1 MVRLVIMP
9 VERVKRGA
17 GSAALDGRPRGGSL
31 LRQPRPER
39 PAMSSNLLMDVFV
52 YGMSIAVFATL
63 FWLGLSKRRQEREE
77 ASRQRESLPKK

>member
-1 MVRLVIMP
+1 
-9 VERVKRGA
+9 
-17 GSAALDGRPRGGSL
+17 
-31 LRQPRPER
+31 
-39 PAMSSNLLMDVFV
+39 MSSNLLMDVFV